1 MIGGR
6 GEQALGPLFAPG
18 TRHCM
23 LPSVSPVGPF
33 PAARGPP
40 LPGGRGSRM
49 RVADAGED
57 QSGALIDKPRREPQ
71 FPARYAAGPGGWGRA
86 SPADCRIPSRSGTKG
101 TQHDRAYACGCA
113 MQEAEQ
119 FPLRARRAGNVTAAC
134 GMCRRRC
141 SVIVI
146 IVILLIV
153 SLPIATWFV
162 RWRSRLAARE
172 AGWRQAQAE
181 MLAEM
186 DRLRDEAQRAR
197 VRAAQVA
204 RDTTGWADGYKQGCN
219 DMIRAMAAL
228 SRGAVRASAAD
239 DQPTD
244 K

>member
-1 MIGGR
+1 
-6 GEQALGPLFAPG
+6 
-18 TRHCM
+18 
-23 LPSVSPVGPF
+23 
-33 PAARGPP
+33 
-40 LPGGRGSRM
+40 
-49 RVADAGED
+49 
-57 QSGALIDKPRREPQ
+57 
-71 FPARYAAGPGGWGRA
+71 
-86 SPADCRIPSRSGTKG
+86 
-101 TQHDRAYACGCA
+101 
-113 MQEAEQ
+113 
-119 FPLRARRAGNVTAAC
+119 
-134 GMCRRRC
+134 
-141 SVIVI
+141 VIVI

-228 SRGAVRASAAD
+228 SRGAVSASAAD